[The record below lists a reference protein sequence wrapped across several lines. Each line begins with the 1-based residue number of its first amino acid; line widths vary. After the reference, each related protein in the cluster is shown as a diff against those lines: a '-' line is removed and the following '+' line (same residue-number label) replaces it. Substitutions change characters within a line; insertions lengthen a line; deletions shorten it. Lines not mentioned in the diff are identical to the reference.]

1 MSLSAAPAPNRPDA
15 TGSGRTF
22 EARGL
27 TKRYGSTTVL
37 DDVSFVI
44 RARTVVSFVGENGAG
59 KSTLL
64 NILSGIVPQ
73 DHGAMRF
80 GSADFAPSDYGAAL
94 AAGLSR
100 VFQEQS
106 LVQNIPVYENIVL
119 GHERFF
125 DRAGQL
131 VDRAAMIAAAE
142 RIVAEAG
149 LDVDVRRRTGSYD
162 FSTRQSIEI
171 ARACLAPLLI
181 AGRQGPVVLLDE
193 PTSALDRRHEEAFF
207 RLMERTR
214 KVGSLLFVSHRL
226 TEVLG
231 VSDRI
236 FVLKDGRIV
245 ADLAAAETSEAELHA
260 LMVGRERAADYY
272 HERRQRVVPPQ
283 APRALSL
290 HALSRPGEYA
300 DISFDVRAGEIV
312 GIGGLLDSGKS
323 ALGRGVAGVEAPASG
338 RIALGDEPPERPDI
352 KRLVRRG
359 IGYVPAERLAEGLI
373 PEFSLAWN
381 MGAASGGD
389 MLTNRLGIW
398 RVGAENRIAGR
409 FVREL
414 SIRSGSPRQIAAR
427 LSGGNQQKVVLGRWL
442 ARDLRVLILD
452 NPTRGVDAGAKEE
465 IYQVI
470 RGLAEKGVAILLI
483 TDELLELIGL
493 SNRILVMQRGRIA
506 AEVPAPAAAKPTERD
521 LIPLMLPQGAGAG
534 GPQPIVSRTPT
545 ATPGLAAAEAEPVRE
560 KAA

>member
-1 MSLSAAPAPNRPDA
+1 
-15 TGSGRTF
+15 
-22 EARGL
+22 
-27 TKRYGSTTVL
+27 
-37 DDVSFVI
+37 
-44 RARTVVSFVGENGAG
+44 
-59 KSTLL
+59 
-64 NILSGIVPQ
+64 
-73 DHGAMRF
+73 
-80 GSADFAPSDYGAAL
+80 
-94 AAGLSR
+94 
-100 VFQEQS
+100 
-106 LVQNIPVYENIVL
+106 
-119 GHERFF
+119 
-125 DRAGQL
+125 
-131 VDRAAMIAAAE
+131 MIAAAE

-149 LDVDVRRRTGSYD
+149 LDVDVRRRTGSYP

-171 ARACLAPLLI
+171 ARASLAPLLI
-181 AGRQGPVVLLDE
+181 AGRSDPLVLLDE
-193 PTSALDRRHEEAFF
+193 PTSALDRRDEEAFF
-207 RLMERTR
+207 RLVERMR
-214 KVGSLLFVSHRL
+214 KVGSLIFVSHRL

-236 FVLKDGRIV
+236 VVLKDGRVV
-245 ADLAAAETSEAELHA
+245 ATLAAGETGEAELHE

-272 HERRQRVVPPQ
+272 HERRQRIVASEAPPVL
-283 APRALSL
+283 AVE
-290 HALSRPGEYA
+290 ALSRPGEYEE
-300 DISFDVRAGEIV
+300 ISLNIQAGEIV

-338 RIALGDEPPERPDI
+338 RIALGGEPLERPDI

-359 IGYVPAERLAEGLI
+359 LGYVPAERLAEGLI

-389 MLTNRLGIW
+389 MLTNRLSFW
-398 RVGAENRIAGR
+398 RVDAENRIAER

-442 ARDLRVLILD
+442 ARDLKVLILD

-521 LIPLMLPQGAGAG
+521 LIPLMLPQGTTAPA
-534 GPQPIVSRTPT
+534 PVRPLSPT
-545 ATPGLAAAEAEPVRE
+545 MPLDRGAAERMSE

>member
-1 MSLSAAPAPNRPDA
+1 MSIPPASAIPAPRQSVAPRSFA
-15 TGSGRTF
+15 
-22 EARGL
+22 ARGL
-27 TKRYGSTTVL
+27 TKRYGPTTVL

-44 RARTVVSFVGENGAG
+44 PENTVVSFVGENGAG

-64 NILSGIVPQ
+64 NILSGIVRADQ
-73 DHGAMRF
+73 GAMRF
-80 GSADFAPSDYGAAL
+80 GSADFAPSHYGAAL
-94 AAGLSR
+94 GAGLSR

-125 DRAGQL
+125 DRTGQF
-131 VDRAAMIAAAE
+131 VDRGAMIAAAE

-149 LDVDVRRRTGSYD
+149 LEVDVRRRTGSYP

-181 AGRQGPVVLLDE
+181 GGRSDPLVLLDE
-193 PTSALDRRHEEAFF
+193 PTSALDRRDEEAFF
-207 RLMERTR
+207 RLIERMR
-214 KVGSLLFVSHRL
+214 KVGSLIFVSHRL

-236 FVLKDGRIV
+236 VVLKDGRVV
-245 ADLAAAETSEAELHA
+245 ATLAARETSEAELHE
-260 LMVGRERAADYY
+260 LMIGRERAVDYY
-272 HERRQRVVPPQ
+272 HERRQRIVASEAPPV
-283 APRALSL
+283 LSVEV
-290 HALSRPGEYA
+290 LSRPGEYQE
-300 DISFDVRAGEIV
+300 ISLSIQAGEIV

-338 RIALGDEPPERPDI
+338 RIVFGGEPPERPDI

-359 IGYVPAERLAEGLI
+359 LGYVPAERLAEGLI

-389 MLTNRLGIW
+389 MLTNPLGFW
-398 RVGAENRIAGR
+398 RVGAEIRIAER

-442 ARDLRVLILD
+442 ARDLKVLILD

-470 RGLAEKGVAILLI
+470 RGLAETGVAVLLI

-521 LIPLMLPQGAGAG
+521 LIPLMLPQGAAAPAPGR
-534 GPQPIVSRTPT
+534 PLSPT
-545 ATPGLAAAEAEPVRE
+545 ISLDRGAAERMSE